1 MGGDSQ
7 KHGLCAIIDE
17 DGLTE
22 AHIVCVRNNGVTTPF
37 VFMGVTGFCSDDAGA
52 LKTFSKFGESA
63 LSADE
68 TTRAQMCSAPLALVL
83 QLLGWRGK
91 APMGRDL
98 ELRTAPASALQP
110 LASARAELG
119 EGGMHANPEALK
131 QLLFWVKSLK
141 LRYHELMRNLPENQR
156 LPLGLHACP
165 KLGIANPLMT
175 TLSTTSTASHGGQPV
190 TTYHMCPGGLAGV
203 PSAVGGE
210 EPTGAATLIDVATEV
225 AEGDESAAVSLVE
238 SLIAAS
244 ETDAVSKRYKS
255 VAEKLSKANKKPNDQ
270 NHLESLAKKLTSL
283 NNPKTVANTQEAKVK
298 ELLNMFRERTSQMV
312 AEAEAA
318 SKQALAAGVNV
329 TRNFDNL
336 VALMRDRLQP
346 GGALDTLETS
356 ALEEFATAKA
366 SATARLKTAAARSK
380 AAVGAAPNKKRS
392 PPYPDNYPDKKQAT
406 VQDLAPWHE
415 LQTMQTKLAAVEAE
429 KAAMILAEAERKER
443 NDETRA
449 ERKEHA
455 LVARHEM
462 FTKLAVMEAEKA
474 AMSQAEAERKKHN
487 DETMAERKEQALQLM
502 AANVEAAGARAS
514 QEAFKDGQTSLAA
527 LLAQQQPPPPYQPL
541 HHQQQL
547 VYQQPQTMYQPHQP
561 QLLQQQTQMPLT
573 PQPLLLNEPMQGP
586 PLQPLQTHP
595 PAQLPENN
603 QQQQPSQQPS
613 QQMYPPLPTPTVQST
628 QQQLQLYQPQP
639 TQQSTQQQLQLY
651 QPQPYQ
657 PQQHQHQQ
665 YQPQQPP
672 PLFYP
677 PHQQPQQQP
686 YQQHPQNQQP
696 QYLQTQQP
704 QQQQQQHQHQQ
715 YQPYQQPPPLFYPPH
730 QQPQQQHPQNQ
741 QPQALQQQQP
751 HQQPQPHQPP
761 P

>member
-1 MGGDSQ
+1 M
-7 KHGLCAIIDE
+7 
-17 DGLTE
+17 
-22 AHIVCVRNNGVTTPF
+22 
-37 VFMGVTGFCSDDAGA
+37 
-52 LKTFSKFGESA
+52 
-63 LSADE
+63 
-68 TTRAQMCSAPLALVL
+68 
-83 QLLGWRGK
+83 
-91 APMGRDL
+91 
-98 ELRTAPASALQP
+98 
-110 LASARAELG
+110 
-119 EGGMHANPEALK
+119 
-131 QLLFWVKSLK
+131 
-141 LRYHELMRNLPENQR
+141 
-156 LPLGLHACP
+156 
-165 KLGIANPLMT
+165 
-175 TLSTTSTASHGGQPV
+175 
-190 TTYHMCPGGLAGV
+190 
-203 PSAVGGE
+203 
-210 EPTGAATLIDVATEV
+210 
-225 AEGDESAAVSLVE
+225 
-238 SLIAAS
+238 
-244 ETDAVSKRYKS
+244 KS
-255 VAEKLSKANKKPNDQ
+255 VAEKLYKANNKIADKT
-270 NHLESLAKKLTSL
+270 HLKWLEKTLTGL
-283 NNPKTVANTQEAKVK
+283 NNSKTVASTQQAKVH
-298 ELLNMFRERTSQMV
+298 EHLNMFRERTSQMV

-356 ALEEFATAKA
+356 ALEEFAIAKA

-380 AAVGAAPNKKRS
+380 AAVGAALNKKRS
-392 PPYPDNYPDKKQAT
+392 PPDQHYPDKKQAT
-406 VQDLAPWHE
+406 QHATQHDPVAMHE
-415 LQTMQTKLAAVEAE
+415 LQ
-429 KAAMILAEAERKER
+429 
-443 NDETRA
+443 
-449 ERKEHA
+449 
-455 LVARHEM
+455 
-462 FTKLAVMEAEKA
+462 TKLAVMEAEKEA
-474 AMSQAEAERKKHN
+474 RNQAELERKERN
-487 DETMAERKEQALQLM
+487 DETTAERKEQYLQLM
-502 AANVEAAGARAS
+502 AAKVDAEGARAS
-514 QEAFKDGQTSLAA
+514 HEAFKDGQTSVAA
-527 LLAQQQPPPPYQPL
+527 LQAQQQPPPPYQQQQQPPPPYQPL
-541 HHQQQL
+541 YHQQL
-547 VYQQPQTMYQPHQP
+547 VYEQPQTMYQPHQP
-561 QLLQQQTQMPLT
+561 QLLQQQTQMPHT

-586 PLQPLQTHP
+586 PLQPPQTHP
-595 PAQLPENN
+595 PAQLLENN

-613 QQMYPPLPTPTVQST
+613 QQMYPPLPT
-628 QQQLQLYQPQP
+628 P